1 MPRLWRNLRWERLSA
16 RMGKSRKPLERYT
29 IKLLLTI
36 MASLAQQ
43 ESQSL
48 SQNVKM
54 GIQFRYQAGKV
65 QVNHNRFLGYT
76 KDEDGNLI
84 IEPKEAETIKRIYRE
99 YLEGASLKDICDS
112 LMADGILTGAGKK
125 NWIPSTV
132 HKILTNEKYIG
143 DALLQKT
150 VTTDFLEKKRQINN
164 GLAPQYY
171 VEGSH
176 EPIIPKH
183 IFMRTQEDMVRRA
196 NLRSGEDGRKK
207 RVYSSKYALSSICSC
222 EKCGDVYR
230 RIAWNNRGKKSTV
243 WRCCTRVEH
252 GPGVCDAP
260 TIPEED
266 LQAAVMKAINDVLGR
281 KSEVIKQMEII
292 LEQTVSTDYDEQLE
306 DIDVRMKELQ
316 LKLVDLNTTKLES
329 EDLSRDVNAL
339 REEKERIMIAIAEDK
354 GRQLKKEEMIRFLQE
369 QTAELDEFDD
379 ALVRKLV
386 EQVVVHGDGTFTVEF
401 KSGELVEL

>member
-1 MPRLWRNLRWERLSA
+1 M
-16 RMGKSRKPLERYT
+16 
-29 IKLLLTI
+29 
-36 MASLAQQ
+36 
-43 ESQSL
+43 
-48 SQNVKM
+48 
-54 GIQFRYQAGKV
+54 
-65 QVNHNRFLGYT
+65 
-76 KDEDGNLI
+76 
-84 IEPKEAETIKRIYRE
+84 
-99 YLEGASLKDICDS
+99 
-112 LMADGILTGAGKK
+112 
-125 NWIPSTV
+125 
-132 HKILTNEKYIG
+132 
-143 DALLQKT
+143 
-150 VTTDFLEKKRQINN
+150 EKKRQINN
-164 GLAPQYY
+164 GLALQYY

-183 IFMRTQEDMVRRA
+183 IFMRVQEELVRRA
-196 NLRSGEDGRKK
+196 NLRSGKDGRKK

-292 LEQTVSTDYDEQLE
+292 LEQTVSTDYDERLA
-306 DIDVRMKELQ
+306 DIDARMEELQ
-316 LKLVDLNTTKLES
+316 LKLVDLNTTRLES

-339 REEKERIMIAIAEDK
+339 REEKERIMVAIAEDK

-386 EQVVVHGDGTFTVEF
+386 EQVVVHGDGTFTVKF
-401 KSGELVEL
+401 KSGTMVEV

>member
-1 MPRLWRNLRWERLSA
+1 M
-16 RMGKSRKPLERYT
+16 
-29 IKLLLTI
+29 
-36 MASLAQQ
+36 
-43 ESQSL
+43 
-48 SQNVKM
+48 
-54 GIQFRYQAGKV
+54 
-65 QVNHNRFLGYT
+65 
-76 KDEDGNLI
+76 
-84 IEPKEAETIKRIYRE
+84 
-99 YLEGASLKDICDS
+99 
-112 LMADGILTGAGKK
+112 
-125 NWIPSTV
+125 
-132 HKILTNEKYIG
+132 
-143 DALLQKT
+143 QKT

-183 IFMRTQEDMVRRA
+183 IFMRVQEELVRRA
-196 NLRSGEDGRKK
+196 NLRSGKDGRKK
-207 RVYSSKYALSSICSC
+207 RVYSSKYALSSICTC
-222 EKCGDVYR
+222 EKCRDVYR

-266 LQAAVMKAINDVLGR
+266 LQAAVMKAINDVHGR

-292 LEQTVSTDYDEQLE
+292 LEQMVSIDYDERLA
-306 DIDVRMKELQ
+306 DIDARMEELQ
-316 LKLVDLNTTKLES
+316 LKLVDLNTTRLES

-339 REEKERIMIAIAEDK
+339 REEKERIMVAIAEDK